1 MKLLREVCIEWMKFS
16 LVKVEEQARKQ
27 IQVTVQIQPLLK
39 VTIDLISIYYN
50 CLSGAREVHPDD
62 FDQTFD
68 QLVELCDVLEKLFK
82 ALATNGPH
90 SLGTGLSVGLLSRC
104 KDVTSEIETALK
116 QEIDRK
122 GSSSS
127 VNPQVILS
135 GFASALRGVIAENQR
150 YVYRSP
156 MLTMYTKA
164 LHQNQCRKFSG
175 LYKQ

>member
-1 MKLLREVCIEWMKFS
+1 MLRLPHDQQS
-16 LVKVEEQARKQ
+16 HA
-27 IQVTVQIQPLLK
+27 
-39 VTIDLISIYYN
+39 N
-50 CLSGAREVHPDD
+50 D
-62 FDQTFD
+62 FNQTFN

-82 ALATNGPH
+82 APATNGPH
-90 SLGTGLSVGLLSRC
+90 SPGTGLSVGLLSRC
-104 KDVTSEIETALK
+104 KDVTSEMETALK
-116 QEIDRK
+116 QEIDQK

-164 LHQNQCRKFSG
+164 LHRNQCWKFG
-175 LYKQ
+175 DLYKQ